1 MQSSFNRSS
10 LVNVVGSVVALGFV
24 IQTQVAMCGATT
36 EDGDGYLPIVKVQ
49 AEYPQRAVDRG
60 IEGSVTVEFTVSES
74 GNVEDPV
81 VVESDPPGIFDRAA
95 IHAATQFK
103 YRPRVVD
110 GSPVRVEGVQHK
122 IEFTLGDDPTASE
135 SQELGEPD
143 GDSEAKVEDSDYL
156 WIFKLRPKYP
166 RRALQRGIE
175 GFATVEFTVTEKGNV
190 ENLFVVEADPPGIFD
205 RAAIHAATRFKYRPR
220 VVDGSPVRVEGVLHR
235 FDFKIENESTAIY
248 SQELDGQG
256 SALET
261 TEEDG
266 EYLPLVKVA
275 PKYPP
280 RALTRGIEGFATVE
294 FAVSVKG
301 NVEDPF
307 VVESD
312 PAGIFDRAAIHAA
325 SRFKYRPRVVDGSPI
340 RVEGVKHRFDF
351 KIGDESAASY
361 YQELDGQGR
370 VLETTVEDGEYLPLV
385 KVRPMYPPRA
395 LARGIEGFVTVKYAV
410 TEKGEVD
417 DLVVIDSKPEG
428 VFDRSATTAAMKA
441 KYRPKIVDGS
451 PVRVEGVKH
460 TIVFELEN

>member
-143 GDSEAKVEDSDYL
+143 GDGEAKVEDSDYL

-205 RAAIHAATRFKYRPR
+205 RAAIHAAT
-220 VVDGSPVRVEGVLHR
+220 
-235 FDFKIENESTAIY
+235 
-248 SQELDGQG
+248 
-256 SALET
+256 
-261 TEEDG
+261 
-266 EYLPLVKVA
+266 
-275 PKYPP
+275 
-280 RALTRGIEGFATVE
+280 
-294 FAVSVKG
+294 
-301 NVEDPF
+301 
-307 VVESD
+307 
-312 PAGIFDRAAIHAA
+312 
-325 SRFKYRPRVVDGSPI
+325 RFKYRPRVVDGSPI